1 MKTQST
7 INVETL
13 IPSSLLEEEH
23 SDNESMSNNSFEEKN
38 PLFKDASQKNIS
50 DNVNHIF
57 LLFYNILQ
65 DEKDNNLEKH
75 NTNQNIELK
84 TNNKQDILLND
95 LQKPQKDDIQ
105 LNQSLDL
112 NAFFKNSNEKEI
124 NFNNNIFFNSNPSIK
139 NGIKGNIQIN
149 GTKKVNGIKEKK
161 GINGNNYIN
170 GLNNINEK
178 NIFNG
183 INGFSNF
190 DFTSQIKSDFKD
202 NIDFL
207 NNINLQNINL
217 FNPSYININEINGNI
232 GNIGFFQNQ
241 NHNQNLNPNNLINFN
256 NNNIKNINNF
266 NNNINHIKNINNIQ
280 NINNTNNIN
289 NVIFT
294 NNFTNFNISPL
305 DKNQI
310 LMINN
315 LNKDINNISSIN
327 GQFFNNIFNNDK
339 LNQINNL
346 NIYNN
351 INDDYFDNLK
361 LDNYKSYK
369 SLKDMDKNQ
378 NNIKNNSMLFFD
390 RKKNNKKKSYLFQN
404 ETNKEKDIRD
414 FKRFCDGIKSPLHDY
429 ICSQIGSRIMQKYLN
444 RFPPFIITNLIE
456 KINIYFE
463 KIMCDIYGNYFSQKL
478 YSISSIEQRRMIL
491 NSMKDIFINVSKNAA
506 GAHVVQSIIEL
517 AETKE
522 EKDIIMDY
530 VKNHEMELALHP
542 EGTHVL
548 QKIVQIFA
556 ENERQHLTDILCTS
570 INVNNLCQDLKGISV
585 IKRLISFNKEV
596 MNRVKL
602 VDAFLPN
609 VLEISKSSSGS
620 YIIQFLIEQ
629 WGIDIS
635 LKIIHFCILN
645 FEAFAI
651 NKHSANLINKI
662 ILICLKRNSM
672 IRSYSSNSNNNINIM
687 NCNEIIIINA
697 LKGIILE
704 PNKVINVYKNKYGK
718 ALIIKIRNLFTNNE
732 NQKLQLFIKSL
743 ENTPNYSETK
753 KYKIYIEI
761 FESQ

>member
-1 MKTQST
+1 M
-7 INVETL
+7 
-13 IPSSLLEEEH
+13 
-23 SDNESMSNNSFEEKN
+23 
-38 PLFKDASQKNIS
+38 
-50 DNVNHIF
+50 
-57 LLFYNILQ
+57 
-65 DEKDNNLEKH
+65 
-75 NTNQNIELK
+75 
-84 TNNKQDILLND
+84 
-95 LQKPQKDDIQ
+95 
-105 LNQSLDL
+105 DL
-112 NAFFKNSNEKEI
+112 NAFFQPTIENSNENEI
-124 NFNNNIFFNSNPSIK
+124 NLNKNKFLNTDSSIK
-139 NGIKGNIQIN
+139 NGIKINSGIN
-149 GTKKVNGIKEKK
+149 GTKMINDINEEK
-161 GINGNNYIN
+161 GININNYIN
-170 GLNNINEK
+170 GLKNMNVNNIFK
-178 NIFNG
+178 G

-190 DFTSQIKSDFKD
+190 NFNDQITSDFKD

-217 FNPSYININEINGNI
+217 FNPSNININELN

-241 NHNQNLNPNNLINFN
+241 NHNQNMNPNNLINFN

-266 NNNINHIKNINNIQ
+266 NNNINYIKNINNIH

-289 NVIFT
+289 NVILT
-294 NNFTNFNISPL
+294 NNFTNFNISSL
-305 DKNQI
+305 NKNQI

-315 LNKDINNISSIN
+315 INKDINNISGLN
-327 GQFFNNIFNNDK
+327 GQLFNNKFTNDK

-346 NIYNN
+346 NICNN
-351 INDDYFDNLK
+351 INDDYFLNLK

-369 SLKDMDKNQ
+369 TLKDMEKNQ
-378 NNIKNNSMLFFD
+378 NIIKNNSMIFFE
-390 RKKNNKKKSYLFQN
+390 RKKKNKKKSYLFQN
-404 ETNKEKDIRD
+404 ETNKEKDKRD

-491 NSMKDIFINVSKNAA
+491 NSMKDIFINVSKNAS
-506 GAHVVQSIIEL
+506 GAHVIQSIIEL

-530 VKNHEMELALHP
+530 VKNYEMELALHP
-542 EGTHVL
+542 EGTHIL
-548 QKIVQIFA
+548 QKIVQIFS
-556 ENERQHLTDILCTS
+556 EDERQHLTDILCTS
-570 INVNNLCQDLKGISV
+570 INVYHLCQDLKGISV
-585 IKRLISFNKEV
+585 IKRIISFNKEV

-602 VDAFLPN
+602 VESFLPN

-645 FEAFAI
+645 FEVFAI

-718 ALIIKIRNLFTNNE
+718 ALILKIRNLFTNNE

-743 ENTPNYSETK
+743 ENTSNYSETK